1 MIGQPLH
8 KRSHRVHH
16 APFCCINVKLG
27 YFSLSVTVYARACAR
42 ALMCNSFVSAALCY
56 IRNSRNIY
64 FSCMYFMFYLLFI
77 FENRT
82 WLQLLYHLHA
92 ASKTQQLHTRCIWCL
107 SPLISLLF
115 LPFMIKR
122 PENKQHAD
130 LQPYN
135 ELWGEKKPAEVAVC
149 HERLCFYFCDVNW
162 MQCRIQVSRWQC
174 NAREN
179 V

>member
-1 MIGQPLH
+1 M
-8 KRSHRVHH
+8 RVHARGRWCATH
-16 APFCCINVKLG
+16 LFQLHFVILETAGTFISPVCI
-27 YFSLSVTVYARACAR
+27 
-42 ALMCNSFVSAALCY
+42 LCF
-56 IRNSRNIY
+56 IY
-64 FSCMYFMFYLLFI
+64 YLF

-92 ASKTQQLHTRCIWCL
+92 ASKTQQLHTRCIWFL

-135 ELWGEKKPAEVAVC
+135 ELWGEKKNSWSCCLSWKIVFIFVTSIGCSVGSRSAGGSVMPGKM
-149 HERLCFYFCDVNW
+149 CD
-162 MQCRIQVSRWQC
+162 RVSRVE
-174 NAREN
+174 RELGIIALAN
-179 V
+179 WKQSRVFPSIFLNWVK

>member
-1 MIGQPLH
+1 MRARWCATHLFQLH
-8 KRSHRVHH
+8 FVILETDGTFISPV
-16 APFCCINVKLG
+16 CI
-27 YFSLSVTVYARACAR
+27 
-42 ALMCNSFVSAALCY
+42 LCF
-56 IRNSRNIY
+56 IY
-64 FSCMYFMFYLLFI
+64 YLF

-92 ASKTQQLHTRCIWCL
+92 ASKTQQLHTRCIWFL

-179 V
+179 VWQSLACWTGDRNHGVGKLKSVPSIFSNWVK